1 MTESPSELFDRLA
14 TELAERP
21 DVTRNAR
28 GSLVT
33 SGVRAMT
40 SRGHVV
46 VRLSPERVRAL
57 VEERHG
63 RHYKDQQNA
72 WLEVDPGLDPDMVRA
87 LIEESLR

>member
-1 MTESPSELFDRLA
+1 MLMITSAPHAVARSSLA
-14 TELAERP
+14 GDL
-21 DVTRNAR
+21 
-28 GSLVT
+28 S
-33 SGVRAMT
+33 SAMT